1 MHVLRN
7 LVFFALSLFSTL
19 GHSFGSKRGSG
30 GGGGSSSNISKSWPK
45 FSCTKKVSSQIVVG
59 ANDTFDGKNCEYIWT
74 GKYANKCDAPE
85 EYSENVPKMF
95 RLERGATLK
104 NVAVRCSPDGIQMGD
119 KTRLDNVWIHVEEDG
134 VNISGSNDV
143 RLNKVRFYQFSD
155 KALQINPGTG
165 SVTCNACEF
174 YDGKNAIKYDGN
186 SLLTVTNSKF
196 QNVKQAVRVTK
207 SPGRGSVSKS
217 TFQDVTCALVEQ
229 GGGRVADD
237 GGNSFGGA
245 QSTRCN

>member
-1 MHVLRN
+1 MHHLRN
-7 LVFFALSLFSTL
+7 FLFLGLSLFSTL
-19 GHSFGSKRGSG
+19 GYSLGSKKSSSG
-30 GGGGSSSNISKSWPK
+30 GGLSSSGSQSWPK
-45 FSCTKKVSSQIVVG
+45 FSCTKKVSSEIIVG
-59 ANDTFDGKNCEYIWT
+59 ANETFDGKNCEYIWT

-119 KTRLDNVWIHVEEDG
+119 RTRLENVWIHVEEDG

-165 SVTCNACEF
+165 SVTCNSCEF
-174 YDGKNAIKYDGN
+174 YDGTSAIKYDGN
-186 SLLTVTNSKF
+186 SVLTVTNSKF
-196 QNVKQAVRVTK
+196 QNVKRAVRVTK

-217 TFQDVTCALVEQ
+217 SFKNVGCALVEQ

-245 QSTRCN
+245 QQARCN